1 MLHLARF
8 AAIAVLVWFYLSAK
22 EKGESPVNWAIT
34 GLIGYWIAWWAVKL
48 TVVAGLTS
56 MVAKNPTGTFL
67 LIQIPAIC
75 AIAASFLIRKKLM
88 ADVDIKLKGNEKIK
102 SIGN

>member
-22 EKGESPVNWAIT
+22 EKGESPMNWAII
-34 GLIGYWIAWWAVKL
+34 GLIGYWITWWLVKL
-48 TVVAGLTS
+48 TVVSALAA

-67 LIQIPAIC
+67 LVQIPALC
-75 AIAASFLIRKKLM
+75 AIAAAFVIRKKLLKD
-88 ADVDIKLKGNEKIK
+88 ADQKAKG
-102 SIGN
+102 G